1 MRTRICEM
9 FGVEIPVFGFSH
21 CRDVVVEVTKAGGI
35 GVLGITAFTPD
46 QLELELKWIDE
57 HVGGRP
63 YGVDM
68 LLPAKSEKIQNRG
81 DVMDIEAIIP
91 RTHRDFA
98 ESLLSK
104 YNLRPLPER
113 TTMRR
118 RSGEEVAEELLDISF
133 RHPVALMA
141 SALGVAPSHIIE
153 KAHSKGIKVAGLVGK
168 VEHAYRHRDAGADF
182 LIAQGTEAGG
192 HTGDISTMVL
202 TPQVVDAVAPLPVV
216 AAGGISGGRQ
226 LAAALMLGA
235 EGVWCGSVWLTTI
248 QSDTAPEI
256 KKKLL
261 GAKSQDAV
269 RGRYISGKQQ
279 RHLRTPWSDAWE
291 SREAPAPLPY
301 PLQQILL
308 MDAQHRAMRDKV
320 VELMYTPVGQVVGVM
335 DQELSVRQVVQD
347 MLTEMA
353 SATERFERVIGSDDA
368 SGVAPAISGEPGK

>member
-1 MRTRICEM
+1 MRTKICEM
-9 FGVEIPVFGFSH
+9 FGVELPVFGFSH

-46 QLELELKWIDE
+46 QLEMELKWIDD

-81 DVMDIEAIIP
+81 DVIDLEAIIP
-91 RTHRDFA
+91 REHREFA
-98 ESLLSK
+98 ESILSK
-104 YNLRPLPER
+104 YNLRPLPAR
-113 TTMRR
+113 AMIRG
-118 RSGEEVAEELLDISF
+118 RSGEEVAEELLEVSF
-133 RHPVALMA
+133 KHPVALMA
-141 SALGVAPSHIIE
+141 SALGVAPGHIIE
-153 KAHSKGIKVAGLVGK
+153 KAHRKGIKVAGLVGK

-192 HTGDISTMVL
+192 HTGDISTLVL

-216 AAGGISGGRQ
+216 AAGGVSGGRQ

-261 GAKSQDAV
+261 AAKSQDAV

-301 PLQQILL
+301 PLQQILTF
-308 MDAQHRAMRDKV
+308 DAQARAIRDKV
-320 VELMYTPVGQVVGVM
+320 AELMYTPVGQVVGVM
-335 DQELSVRQVVQD
+335 ERELSVRQVIQD

-353 SATERFERVIGSDDA
+353 AATERFERVIGSDEATA
-368 SGVAPAISGEPGK
+368 SASASTGAPSK

>member
-118 RSGEEVAEELLDISF
+118 RSGKKSRRNSSIF
-133 RHPVALMA
+133 R
-141 SALGVAPSHIIE
+141 SSI
-153 KAHSKGIKVAGLVGK
+153 
-168 VEHAYRHRDAGADF
+168 R
-182 LIAQGTEAGG
+182 
-192 HTGDISTMVL
+192 
-202 TPQVVDAVAPLPVV
+202 
-216 AAGGISGGRQ
+216 
-226 LAAALMLGA
+226 
-235 EGVWCGSVWLTTI
+235 
-248 QSDTAPEI
+248 
-256 KKKLL
+256 
-261 GAKSQDAV
+261 
-269 RGRYISGKQQ
+269 
-279 RHLRTPWSDAWE
+279 
-291 SREAPAPLPY
+291 SR
-301 PLQQILL
+301 
-308 MDAQHRAMRDKV
+308 
-320 VELMYTPVGQVVGVM
+320 
-335 DQELSVRQVVQD
+335 
-347 MLTEMA
+347 
-353 SATERFERVIGSDDA
+353 
-368 SGVAPAISGEPGK
+368 